1 MTSLEWFQMTCAHR
15 LEIMENNFATNLFN
29 DMKTSWASIPKS
41 FYQKERLSIH
51 HILHMAMNA
60 LDTCACFNLA
70 QVAQALPAIRLPANR
85 TLDAYGDELEDDP
98 DLGYATYRQL
108 FPMPSKEE
116 LATLKAADRAEAD
129 V

>member
-1 MTSLEWFQMTCAHR
+1 M
-15 LEIMENNFATNLFN
+15 
-29 DMKTSWASIPKS
+29 
-41 FYQKERLSIH
+41 
-51 HILHMAMNA
+51 
-60 LDTCACFNLA
+60 
-70 QVAQALPAIRLPANR
+70 PAIRLPASR

-116 LATLKAADRAEAD
+116 LATLKAADRAETD